1 MSTIGKHYDLDTD
14 VTLANNSDNTIA
26 SQKATKAYIDNNYIP
41 ASAMEEAATVAKT
54 GDYNDLLNKPTI
66 PTVGNAEIEIQKNS
80 TTVDS
85 FTLNQSTDKTIN
97 ITVPTKTSDI
107 TNDSGFLTS
116 HQSIKT
122 LNTNNT
128 TAQTASSSETIAG
141 SGTINLHKVSKTGSY
156 NDLLN
161 KPTIPT
167 VNNATLT
174 IQKNGT
180 TVNTFTANAST
191 NVTANIT
198 VPTKT
203 SDITNDSGYITSE
216 DIPTKLSD
224 FTDDL
229 GSSPVHT
236 HSQYLTSHQTIKTL
250 KTDNTTGQTASSG
263 EALTGSGTI
272 NLHKVSKTGSYSDLL
287 DKPTIPTT
295 TDSVTSGS
303 TAALTSGG
311 AYTNLVRRKST
322 TTATGGANQ
331 GVYVDA
337 NGQVQACN
345 ATTSTYSS
353 TGTTAVNGT
362 AVASALGSYIPRNFG
377 GSVPSSQPQQAVA
390 SESYGTAAIP
400 KGYFKNVNLLHTV
413 KNYFYRANKNLYN
426 SGTVTVTCNYEDKVS
441 NLGIAML
448 DGSYSGYYTQINPST
463 MFSEKPFVWQILSS
477 QSFEA
482 SDVVSL
488 FIVGH
493 RFGGMSATKFKIEVT
508 SAYNSGNPTWYTLIN
523 YSGSAVGICQKHFRV
538 YSSEISTSPAY
549 HNVCGIRLTISE
561 STSTV
566 FNMSE
571 IMLLGSRGTEN
582 VSDGVHALD
591 VGKGGKI
598 VADLTIPTEYGSFI
612 GNLTGTA
619 DKATKDADGN
629 TISTTYATK
638 SELPTVNNASLVIQK
653 NSSNVATFTAN
664 ASANVTCNITVPTKV
679 SDLNNDSGFITG
691 ITANNVTTALGY
703 TPYNSTNPN
712 GYTSNTGTVRS
723 VQVQAGTGLASSTST
738 AQNTTLSTTISVAS
752 GYKLPT
758 TTEWSGKQ
766 DALPTQSGQSG
777 KFLTTNGSTLSW
789 ATVSTGTSDY
799 SSLTNKPSINSV
811 TLSGNKTSSDL
822 GLQPA
827 LATQTVYSAK
837 GSATKVPQITTNNL
851 GQVTS
856 ITEVTISQP
865 TVNNATLSLQKNGTT
880 VATFRA
886 NSASNVTC
894 NITVPTKTSEL
905 TNNSGFI
912 TGITANN
919 VTTALGYT
927 PYNSSNPSGYTTNTG
942 TVTSVR
948 VQAGTGLSSST
959 STAQN
964 TTLNTTISIA
974 SGYKLPTTTEWS
986 NKQDKLTAQTA
997 YTSKGTATKVPQI
1010 TTNTLGQVT
1019 GITEVDITHPTEL
1032 PSQTGQSGK
1041 FLTTNGS
1048 TVSWAAT
1055 STNIDNSTITKN
1067 GSNQIQTV
1075 GYKDVRT
1082 SNTLKT
1088 WTGTRAQYD
1097 AIVTKDANTLYN
1109 ITDDTDTTAAMLEL
1123 LYPVGAVYIGTMDVC
1138 PLATLGIGSWETQIS
1153 RFLVEQKTPTKEDR
1167 SWYNLYS
1174 DGWCEQGGTIQTS
1187 AVSGGVSSAVV
1198 TFSKPFID
1206 QHYDFNADVVVKS
1219 DNTSLY
1225 LSGLTSRSATSVTMS
1240 SKYLNGGFGAAGTV
1254 TYRWTCSYY
1263 TSITSNLKMWRRIS

>member
-1 MSTIGKHYDLDTD
+1 MSQETNIRQLIINKLTDAQYEQAVKSADELYLTPDDGSGGGTDLPDQTGQSGK
-14 VTLANNSDNTIA
+14 
-26 SQKATKAYIDNNYIP
+26 
-41 ASAMEEAATVAKT
+41 
-54 GDYNDLLNKPTI
+54 
-66 PTVGNAEIEIQKNS
+66 
-80 TTVDS
+80 
-85 FTLNQSTDKTIN
+85 
-97 ITVPTKTSDI
+97 
-107 TNDSGFLTS
+107 FLT
-116 HQSIKT
+116 
-122 LNTNNT
+122 TN
-128 TAQTASSSETIAG
+128 
-141 SGTINLHKVSKTGSY
+141 
-156 NDLLN
+156 
-161 KPTIPT
+161 
-167 VNNATLT
+167 
-174 IQKNGT
+174 
-180 TVNTFTANAST
+180 
-191 NVTANIT
+191 
-198 VPTKT
+198 
-203 SDITNDSGYITSE
+203 
-216 DIPTKLSD
+216 
-224 FTDDL
+224 
-229 GSSPVHT
+229 
-236 HSQYLTSHQTIKTL
+236 
-250 KTDNTTGQTASSG
+250 
-263 EALTGSGTI
+263 
-272 NLHKVSKTGSYSDLL
+272 
-287 DKPTIPTT
+287 
-295 TDSVTSGS
+295 GS
-303 TAALTSGG
+303 TLSW
-311 AYTNLVRRKST
+311 
-322 TTATGGANQ
+322 
-331 GVYVDA
+331 
-337 NGQVQACN
+337 
-345 ATTSTYSS
+345 
-353 TGTTAVNGT
+353 
-362 AVASALGSYIPRNFG
+362 
-377 GSVPSSQPQQAVA
+377 GSVPA
-390 SESYGTAAIP
+390 
-400 KGYFKNVNLLHTV
+400 
-413 KNYFYRANKNLYN
+413 
-426 SGTVTVTCNYEDKVS
+426 GTVTS
-441 NLGIAML
+441 
-448 DGSYSGYYTQINPST
+448 
-463 MFSEKPFVWQILSS
+463 
-477 QSFEA
+477 
-482 SDVVSL
+482 
-488 FIVGH
+488 
-493 RFGGMSATKFKIEVT
+493 
-508 SAYNSGNPTWYTLIN
+508 
-523 YSGSAVGICQKHFRV
+523 
-538 YSSEISTSPAY
+538 
-549 HNVCGIRLTISE
+549 
-561 STSTV
+561 
-566 FNMSE
+566 
-571 IMLLGSRGTEN
+571 
-582 VSDGVHALD
+582 
-591 VGKGGKI
+591 
-598 VADLTIPTEYGSFI
+598 
-612 GNLTGTA
+612 
-619 DKATKDADGN
+619 
-629 TISTTYATK
+629 
-638 SELPTVNNASLVIQK
+638 
-653 NSSNVATFTAN
+653 
-664 ASANVTCNITVPTKV
+664 
-679 SDLNNDSGFITG
+679 
-691 ITANNVTTALGY
+691 
-703 TPYNSTNPN
+703 
-712 GYTSNTGTVRS
+712 VR
-723 VQVQAGTGLASSTST
+723 VQAGTGLSSSQST
-738 AQNTTLSTTISVAS
+738 AQSSVLNTTISIAS

-758 TTEWSGKQ
+758 TTEWSNKQ
-766 DALPTQSGQSG
+766 DALPSQSGNSG

-1138 PLATLGIGSWETQIS
+1138 PLATLGIGSWEKIASDQVLQGSSLNHNAGTTIAAGLPNITGSINRPGQNNNSGDSTTNYLTGSFYFDSSTYS
-1153 RFLVEQKTPTKEDR
+1153 RRNASE
-1167 SWYNLYS
+1167 S
-1174 DGWCEQGGTIQTS
+1174 GT
-1187 AVSGGVSSAVV
+1187 G
-1198 TFSKPFID
+1198 
-1206 QHYDFNADVVVKS
+1206 
-1219 DNTSLY
+1219 Y
-1225 LSGLTSRSATSVTMS
+1225 LLKFDASRSNSIYGNS
-1240 SKYLNGGFGAAGTV
+1240 STV
-1254 TYRWTCSYY
+1254 QPPAFVVN
-1263 TSITSNLKMWRRIS
+1263 IWRRIS